1 MVEVR
6 TGPREIPGKSFLK
19 PPEASWSEETLEF
32 GRFLSPSLSSKL
44 EVCGLRLNE
53 TSTWTTGWS
62 HNLVAHIER
71 FEWEWQ
77 SSFSSRN
84 QTFQGSL
91 PSELYIFLFTFRFL
105 FSNVWNCSKWSAIV
119 TTPSS
124 PLWITDG
131 PSEMDHTLQTIR
143 TSRLTHRH
151 TLCFSI
157 FIFVFLAYRHPRLR
171 YRLATLVSLLW
182 THYFGPTTWVSLL
195 RPPDAFSNGDLKRW
209 KPFYL

>member
-1 MVEVR
+1 MRLQLER
-6 TGPREIPGKSFLK
+6 QAEATIWLRILNGWNEKQSGNHLFLL
-19 PPEASWSEETLEF
+19 ETRPL
-32 GRFLSPSLSSKL
+32 KAA
-44 EVCGLRLNE
+44 C
-53 TSTWTTGWS
+53 
-62 HNLVAHIER
+62 
-71 FEWEWQ
+71 Q
-77 SSFSSRN
+77 
-84 QTFQGSL
+84 
-91 PSELYIFLFTFRFL
+91 SELYIFLFTFRFL

-182 THYFGPTTWVSLL
+182 THYFGLQTRLVMAIL
-195 RPPDAFSNGDLKRW
+195 NGGSRFTCKI
-209 KPFYL
+209 KQVNK